1 MKRSPMS
8 YKVAMATLAGVLLC
22 ACAAFEVFEPAGPRD
37 LVITYTGALDLRVGD
52 RAAITVTVLHDGVPL
67 PSPRL
72 RITISNLSVIE
83 LLGEAD
89 SLVAVKPGNAD
100 LTIELQHSIFAG
112 ERPDT
117 TIQLRVR
124 QIGGPG
130 P

>member
-1 MKRSPMS
+1 MQRSPMGH
-8 YKVAMATLAGVLLC
+8 KVAMATLAGSLLY
-22 ACAAFEVFEPAGPRD
+22 ACAVFDVFEPAGPRD
-37 LVITYTGALDLRVGD
+37 LVIAYTGALDLQVGD
-52 RAAITVTVLHDGVPL
+52 RVAITVTVLHEGVSL

-72 RITISNLSVIE
+72 RISTSNPSVIE

-100 LTIELQHSIFAG
+100 LTIQLVHSIFIG
-112 ERPDT
+112 ELPDT

-124 QIGGPG
+124 QTGGP

>member
-1 MKRSPMS
+1 MQRAPMAH
-8 YKVAMATLAGVLLC
+8 KVVIATLAGSLLC

-37 LVITYTGALDLRVGD
+37 VVITYTGALDLQVGD

-72 RITISNLSVIE
+72 RITTSNPSVIE
-83 LLGEAD
+83 LLSEAD

-100 LTIELQHSIFAG
+100 LTIQLEHSIFTG
-112 ERPDT
+112 DRPDT
-117 TIQLRVR
+117 TIQFRVR
-124 QIGGPG
+124 QTGGP